1 VPVDAVSPPQVA
13 RRWWLPLGDAS
24 RARRLLKV
32 AAWLVAI
39 ALVVGALELAGVD
52 VGGWFADLWDSLPG
66 IPAGYLALGWTFQAA
81 QTTLTALAWCAI
93 LRAGF
98 PEAPVVW
105 RQVLAAYAAGV
116 ALNGVLPAGTGSV
129 VTLLM
134 FVAMIP
140 GATFAGVLG
149 GLAVQKIFF
158 ALASAFVYVYLFA
171 TVPGTF
177 RRQLR
182 VPHDHPALTVLIAI
196 GAAVLIVV
204 LARILWHKLAGVL
217 EKAKEGGAILGRPG
231 HYLIAVVLPSF
242 GAWMAK
248 LAVTAVFL
256 AAFGITVTFH
266 SVMAVLG
273 GNALAGSVSVTP
285 GGVGVNQ
292 ATNIAALNDVTAS
305 ATATAYSLGQQ
316 LAITAFNIAFA
327 VILVA
332 WAFGWSGGKALFE
345 RSLATA
351 KTRRAAD
358 QTARGAARRKR
369 MGRQT
374 ARSGGD
380 SGNDDS

>member
-1 VPVDAVSPPQVA
+1 
-13 RRWWLPLGDAS
+13 
-24 RARRLLKV
+24 
-32 AAWLVAI
+32 
-39 ALVVGALELAGVD
+39 
-52 VGGWFADLWDSLPG
+52 
-66 IPAGYLALGWTFQAA
+66 
-81 QTTLTALAWCAI
+81 
-93 LRAGF
+93 
-98 PEAPVVW
+98 VW

-256 AAFGITVTFH
+256 AAFGITVTRSTPSWRCSAAMH
-266 SVMAVLG
+266 SP
-273 GNALAGSVSVTP
+273 ALSQSRRRRGRQP
-285 GGVGVNQ
+285 GHQ
-292 ATNIAALNDVTAS
+292 H
-305 ATATAYSLGQQ
+305 
-316 LAITAFNIAFA
+316 
-327 VILVA
+327 
-332 WAFGWSGGKALFE
+332 
-345 RSLATA
+345 RSPQRRHRICHRDRLL
-351 KTRRAAD
+351 TRP
-358 QTARGAARRKR
+358 TARHHGVQHRLRGHPRRLGVRLERRQGPVRAIPRHRQDQARRGPDCPR
-369 MGRQT
+369 RRTAQADGPTDSALGR
-374 ARSGGD
+374 
-380 SGNDDS
+380 